1 MNNTQWIEILN
12 ANKFMRSDE
21 EAMSFEFALAELAL
35 HPNREYLPALY
46 LVLDDRCEQHE
57 VMYGLIHFL
66 EFFELKDQLQAF
78 IDAIDKMIVNAK
90 EWTMILLYG
99 ILNQDLSRNLYSE
112 MLHSTDCQNQDLCTA
127 LLQEIA
133 ANESPPLSSRAESVI
148 SGATAI
154 DINMDEIQ
162 SDILSFLKHIQD
174 GNILVLLQN
183 DRPIAEIKPIK

>member
-1 MNNTQWIEILN
+1 MNATQWIEILN
-12 ANKFMRSDE
+12 ANKFIRTDE
-21 EAMSFEFALAELAL
+21 EAMNFDFALVELAL

-46 LVLDDRCEQHE
+46 LILDDRCEQHE

-66 EFFELKDQLQAF
+66 ESFELKDQLQAF
-78 IDAIDKMIVNAK
+78 IDAIDRMIVNAK

-99 ILNQDLSRNLYSE
+99 ILNQDLARSLYSE
-112 MLHSTDCQNQDLCTA
+112 MLHSTHSPNRDLCTH
-127 LLQEIA
+127 LLREIA

-154 DINMDEIQ
+154 DINIDEIQ
-162 SDILSFLKHIQD
+162 SDLSSFLKLIQE
-174 GNILVLLQN
+174 GNILVLLQD

>member
-1 MNNTQWIEILN
+1 MNATQWIEILN

-21 EAMSFEFALAELAL
+21 EAMSFEFAIAELAA

-66 EFFELKDQLQAF
+66 ESFELKDQLQAL
-78 IDAIDKMIVNAK
+78 IDAIDRMIVNAK
-90 EWTMILLYG
+90 EWVMILLYG

-112 MLHSTDCQNQDLCTA
+112 MLHSTNSQNRDLCTT

-133 ANESPPLSSRAESVI
+133 ANEFPPLSSRAESVI

>member
-1 MNNTQWIEILN
+1 MNAIQWIEILN

-21 EAMSFEFALAELAL
+21 EVMSFEYALAELAL
-35 HPNREYLPALY
+35 DRNSEYLPALY

-66 EFFELKDQLQAF
+66 ESFELKDQLRAF
-78 IDAIDKMIVNAK
+78 IDTTDRTIVNAK

-99 ILNQDLSRNLYSE
+99 ILNQDLARNLYSE
-112 MLHSTDCQNQDLCTA
+112 MLHSTHSPNRALCTT

-154 DINMDEIQ
+154 DINIDEIQ
-162 SDILSFLKHIQD
+162 SDISSFLKHIQE
-174 GNILVLLQN
+174 GNILVLLQD

>member
-1 MNNTQWIEILN
+1 MNATQLIEILN

-21 EAMSFEFALAELAL
+21 EAMNFDLALAELAL

-66 EFFELKDQLQAF
+66 ESFEIKDQLQAF
-78 IDAIDKMIVNAK
+78 IDAIDRMIVNAK

-99 ILNQDLSRNLYSE
+99 IINQDLSRNLYSE
-112 MLHSTDCQNQDLCTA
+112 MLHSTHSQNRDLCTT
-127 LLQEIA
+127 LLQEIVV
-133 ANESPPLSSRAESVI
+133 NESPPLSSRAESVI

-154 DINMDEIQ
+154 NINMDEIQ
-162 SDILSFLKHIQD
+162 GDFLSFIKHIQD

>member
-1 MNNTQWIEILN
+1 MNATQLIEILN

-21 EAMSFEFALAELAL
+21 EAMNFDFALAELAL

-66 EFFELKDQLQAF
+66 ESFEIKDQLQAF
-78 IDAIDKMIVNAK
+78 IDAIDRMIVNAK

-99 ILNQDLSRNLYSE
+99 IINQDLSRNLYSE
-112 MLHSTDCQNQDLCTA
+112 MLHSTHSQNRDLCTT
-127 LLQEIA
+127 LLQEIVV
-133 ANESPPLSSRAESVI
+133 NESPPLSSRAESVI

-154 DINMDEIQ
+154 NINMDEIQ
-162 SDILSFLKHIQD
+162 GDFLSFIKHIQD

>member
-1 MNNTQWIEILN
+1 MNATQLIEILN

-21 EAMSFEFALAELAL
+21 EAMNFDFALAELAL

-66 EFFELKDQLQAF
+66 ESFEIKDQLQAF
-78 IDAIDKMIVNAK
+78 IDTIDRLIFNAK
-90 EWTMILLYG
+90 EWAMIILYG
-99 ILNQDLSRNLYSE
+99 IINEDLSRNLYAK
-112 MLHSTDCQNQDLCTA
+112 MLHSTNFQNRDLCTT
-127 LLQEIA
+127 LLQEVA

-154 DINMDEIQ
+154 DINIDEIH
-162 SDILSFLKHIQD
+162 SDISSFIKHIQE
-174 GNILVLLQN
+174 GNILVLLQ
-183 DRPIAEIKPIK
+183 DERPIAEIKPIK

>member
-1 MNNTQWIEILN
+1 MNATQLIEILN

-21 EAMSFEFALAELAL
+21 EAMNFDFALAELAL
-35 HPNREYLPALY
+35 HSNREYLPALY

-66 EFFELKDQLQAF
+66 ESFEIQDQLQAF
-78 IDAIDKMIVNAK
+78 IDAIDRMIVNAK
-90 EWTMILLYG
+90 EWTLILLYG

-112 MLHSTDCQNQDLCTA
+112 MLHSTHFQNRDLCNT

-133 ANESPPLSSRAESVI
+133 ANESPPLSSRAESII

-154 DINMDEIQ
+154 NINMDEIQ
-162 SDILSFLKHIQD
+162 RDILSFLKHIQQ
-174 GNILVLLQN
+174 GNIVVLLQD

>member
-1 MNNTQWIEILN
+1 MNATQWIEILN

-21 EAMSFEFALAELAL
+21 EAMNFDSAIAELAV
-35 HPNREYLPALY
+35 HRNREYLPTLY
-46 LVLDDRCEQHE
+46 LVFDDRCEQHE

-66 EFFELKDQLQAF
+66 ESFELKDQLQAF
-78 IDAIDKMIVNAK
+78 IDAIDRMIVNAK

-99 ILNQDLSRNLYSE
+99 ILNQDLSRNSYSE
-112 MLHSTDCQNQDLCTA
+112 ILHSTQSQNRELCTN

-154 DINMDEIQ
+154 DINIDEIQ
-162 SDILSFLKHIQD
+162 GDFLSFLKKIQE
-174 GNILVLLQN
+174 GNILVLLQD

>member
-1 MNNTQWIEILN
+1 MNATQWIEILN

-21 EAMSFEFALAELAL
+21 EAMNFDLALAELAL

-66 EFFELKDQLQAF
+66 ESFELKDQLQAF
-78 IDAIDKMIVNAK
+78 IDANDRIIVNAK

-99 ILNQDLSRNLYSE
+99 IINQDLARKLYSE
-112 MLHSTDCQNQDLCTA
+112 MLHSTNSHNRDLCTK

-133 ANESPPLSSRAESVI
+133 ANESPPLSSRAESII
-148 SGATAI
+148 SGATAL
-154 DINMDEIQ
+154 DINIDEIQ
-162 SDILSFLKHIQD
+162 SDISSFLKHIQE
-174 GNILVLLQN
+174 GNILVLLQD

>member
-1 MNNTQWIEILN
+1 MNATQWIEILN

-21 EAMSFEFALAELAL
+21 EAMSFEFALAELAT

-66 EFFELKDQLQAF
+66 ESFELKDQLQAF
-78 IDAIDKMIVNAK
+78 IDAIDRMIVNAK
-90 EWTMILLYG
+90 EWAMILLYG

-112 MLHSTDCQNQDLCTA
+112 MLHSTNSQNRDLCTT

-133 ANESPPLSSRAESVI
+133 TNEFPPLSSRAESVI

>member
-1 MNNTQWIEILN
+1 MNATQLIEILN

-21 EAMSFEFALAELAL
+21 EAMNFDLALAELAL

-66 EFFELKDQLQAF
+66 ESFEIPDQLQAF
-78 IDAIDKMIVNAK
+78 IDAIDRMIVNAK

-99 ILNQDLSRNLYSE
+99 IINQDLSRNLYSE
-112 MLHSTDCQNQDLCTA
+112 MLHSTNSQNRDLCTT

-154 DINMDEIQ
+154 NINMDEIQ
-162 SDILSFLKHIQD
+162 GDFLSFIKHIQD

>member
-1 MNNTQWIEILN
+1 MNATQWIEILN

-21 EAMSFEFALAELAL
+21 EAMNFDFALAELAV
-35 HPNREYLPALY
+35 HRNREYLPTLY
-46 LVLDDRCEQHE
+46 LVFDDRCEQHE

-66 EFFELKDQLQAF
+66 ESFELKDQLQAF
-78 IDAIDKMIVNAK
+78 IDAIDRMIVNAK

-99 ILNQDLSRNLYSE
+99 ILNQDLSRNSYSE
-112 MLHSTDCQNQDLCTA
+112 ILHSTQSHNRELCTN

-154 DINMDEIQ
+154 DINIDEIQ
-162 SDILSFLKHIQD
+162 GDFLSFLKKIQE
-174 GNILVLLQN
+174 GNILVLLQD

>member
-1 MNNTQWIEILN
+1 MNATQWIEILN

-21 EAMSFEFALAELAL
+21 EVMSFEYALAELAL
-35 HPNREYLPALY
+35 DRNSEYLPTLY

-66 EFFELKDQLQAF
+66 ESFELKDYLQAF
-78 IDAIDKMIVNAK
+78 IDALDRTIVNAK

-99 ILNQDLSRNLYSE
+99 ILNRDLARNLYSE
-112 MLHSTDCQNQDLCTA
+112 MLHSTNSKNRDLCTT

-148 SGATAI
+148 SRATAI
-154 DINMDEIQ
+154 DINIDEIQ
-162 SDILSFLKHIQD
+162 SDISSFLKHIQE
-174 GNILVLLQN
+174 GKILVLLQD

>member
-1 MNNTQWIEILN
+1 MNATQLIEILN

-21 EAMSFEFALAELAL
+21 EAMNFDFALAELAL
-35 HPNREYLPALY
+35 HPNREYLPELY

-66 EFFELKDQLQAF
+66 ESFELKDQLQEF
-78 IDAIDKMIVNAK
+78 IDAIDRMIVNAK
-90 EWTMILLYG
+90 EWTMIILYG
-99 ILNQDLSRNLYSE
+99 ILNEDLSRNLYAK
-112 MLHSTDCQNQDLCTA
+112 MLHSTNFQNRDLCTT
-127 LLQEIA
+127 LLQKIA
-133 ANESPPLSSRAESVI
+133 ANESPPLSSRAESII

-154 DINMDEIQ
+154 DINIDEIQ
-162 SDILSFLKHIQD
+162 SDVLSFIKHIQE

>member
-1 MNNTQWIEILN
+1 MNATQLIEILT

-21 EAMSFEFALAELAL
+21 EAMNFDLALAELAL

-46 LVLDDRCEQHE
+46 LVLDDQCEQHE

-66 EFFELKDQLQAF
+66 ESFELKDQLQAF
-78 IDAIDKMIVNAK
+78 IDALDRMIVNAK

-99 ILNQDLSRNLYSE
+99 ILNQDLTRNLYSE
-112 MLHSTDCQNQDLCTA
+112 MLHSIHSQNRDLCNT

-133 ANESPPLSSRAESVI
+133 ANESPPLSSRAESII

-154 DINMDEIQ
+154 NINMDEIPR
-162 SDILSFLKHIQD
+162 DISSFLKYIQE

-183 DRPIAEIKPIK
+183 DQPIAEIKPIK

>member
-1 MNNTQWIEILN
+1 MNATQLIEILN

-21 EAMSFEFALAELAL
+21 EAMNFDFALAELAL

-66 EFFELKDQLQAF
+66 EFFEIQDQLQAF
-78 IDAIDKMIVNAK
+78 IDAIDRMIVNAK
-90 EWTMILLYG
+90 EWTMIILYG
-99 ILNQDLSRNLYSE
+99 IINEDLSRNLYAK
-112 MLHSTDCQNQDLCTA
+112 MLHSTNSQNRDLCTT

-154 DINMDEIQ
+154 DINIDEIQ
-162 SDILSFLKHIQD
+162 SDILSFIKHIQD

>member
-1 MNNTQWIEILN
+1 MNATQWIEILN
-12 ANKFMRSDE
+12 ANKFIRSDE
-21 EAMSFEFALAELAL
+21 EAMSFDLALTELAL

-46 LVLDDRCEQHE
+46 LILDDQCEQHE

-66 EFFELKDQLQAF
+66 ESFELKDQLQAF
-78 IDAIDKMIVNAK
+78 IDTIDRMIVNAK

-99 ILNQDLSRNLYSE
+99 IINQDLARSLYRE
-112 MLHSTDCQNQDLCTA
+112 MLHSTHSQNLDLCTN
-127 LLQEIA
+127 LLREIA

-154 DINMDEIQ
+154 DINIDEIQ
-162 SDILSFLKHIQD
+162 SDLSSFLKLIQE
-174 GNILVLLQN
+174 GNILVLLQD

>member
-1 MNNTQWIEILN
+1 
-12 ANKFMRSDE
+12 
-21 EAMSFEFALAELAL
+21 
-35 HPNREYLPALY
+35 
-46 LVLDDRCEQHE
+46 
-57 VMYGLIHFL
+57 
-66 EFFELKDQLQAF
+66 
-78 IDAIDKMIVNAK
+78 
-90 EWTMILLYG
+90 MILLYG

-112 MLHSTDCQNQDLCTA
+112 MLHSTNSQNRELCTT

-154 DINMDEIQ
+154 NINMDEIQ
-162 SDILSFLKHIQD
+162 RDILSFLKHIQE